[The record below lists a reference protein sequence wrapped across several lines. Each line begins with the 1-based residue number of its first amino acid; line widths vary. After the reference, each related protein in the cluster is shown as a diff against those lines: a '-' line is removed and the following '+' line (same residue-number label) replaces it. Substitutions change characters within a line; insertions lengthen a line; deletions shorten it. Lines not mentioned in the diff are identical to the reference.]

1 MTYKALI
8 IDDEPDIRDL
18 IQISLERM
26 DIECS
31 CAADFSEAIALLGQ
45 QEFHFCLTDMKLP
58 DGNGMDL
65 ISLAQKKYPK
75 MPIAMITA
83 FGNMETAVEA
93 LKAGAFDFVA
103 KPIDLTR
110 LREVA
115 ASALKLTEVP
125 LASHASKSNS
135 IRLIGDSAAMKML
148 NSQIEKV
155 ARTQAPIFING
166 PSGTGK
172 ELVAQLIH
180 SLGVRRDQPFIA
192 VNCGAIPRD
201 LMESEFFGHKKGSF
215 TGANVDK
222 PGFFRAAEGGTLF
235 LDEVA
240 ELPIEMQAKL
250 LRVIQEQTVRPVGHE
265 HELPINVRILSA
277 SHRNLKD
284 LVEKDRF
291 RQDLYFRLNVITV
304 NTPPLV
310 ERPEDIPLLAEH
322 FLQKYAKEWQMP
334 VAKLAPET
342 LQALCTYPFPGNV
355 RELENI
361 LQRAFTMTESDE
373 MCIED
378 LNLPT
383 HQSSQPV
390 NQTSPQYH
398 DNRGD
403 QGTLSPNHNPSNAE
417 TASHNQTVPNNN
429 ETSTNM
435 ANGNLEAYIEN
446 IERLAINE
454 ALEATRW
461 NKTAAAEKL
470 GISFRALRYR
480 CKKLEIE

>member
-8 IDDEPDIRDL
+8 IDDEPDIREL
-18 IQISLERM
+18 IQITLERM
-26 DIECS
+26 NIECS
-31 CAADFSEAIALLGQ
+31 CAADFSEAIALLEQ

-65 ISLAQKKYPK
+65 IALAQKKYKK

-93 LKAGAFDFVA
+93 LKSGAFDFVA

-110 LREVA
+110 LREVVTA
-115 ASALKLTEVP
+115 ALKLTEVP
-125 LASHASKSNS
+125 LASQSSKANN
-135 IRLIGDSAAMKML
+135 IRLIGQSKPMATL

-155 ARTQAPIFING
+155 ARTQAPIFIHG
-166 PSGTGK
+166 ASGTGK

-180 SLGVRRDQPFIA
+180 SLGARRDRPFIA

-201 LMESEFFGHKKGSF
+201 LMESEFFGHMKGSF
-215 TGANVDK
+215 TGASSDK

-250 LRVIQEQTVRPVGHE
+250 LRVIQEQSVRPVGHE
-265 HELPINVRILSA
+265 QELPINVRILSA
-277 SHRNLKD
+277 SHRD
-284 LVEKDRF
+284 LHKRVEEESF

-304 NTPPLV
+304 ETPALAK
-310 ERPEDIPLLAEH
+310 RPDDIPLLADFFIE
-322 FLQKYAKEWQMP
+322 KYAKEWHMP
-334 VAKLAPET
+334 SLKLAPAT
-342 LQALCTYPFPGNV
+342 LNALCEYSFPGNV

-361 LQRAFTMTESDE
+361 LQRAFTMSESDE
-373 MCIED
+373 ISIED
-378 LNLPT
+378 LNLPN
-383 HQSSQPV
+383 HQSEPV
-390 NQTSPQYH
+390 FEVKKT
-398 DNRGD
+398 
-403 QGTLSPNHNPSNAE
+403 
-417 TASHNQTVPNNN
+417 
-429 ETSTNM
+429 TNM

-480 CKKLEIE
+480 CKKLDIE

>member
-18 IQISLERM
+18 IQMTLERM

-31 CAADFSEAIALLGQ
+31 SAATFSEAISLLEQ

-65 ISLAQKKYPK
+65 IALAQKKYKK

-83 FGNMETAVEA
+83 FGNMETAVAA
-93 LKAGAFDFVA
+93 LKSGAFDFIA
-103 KPIDLTR
+103 KPIDLAR
-110 LREVA
+110 LRDVVTA
-115 ASALKLTEVP
+115 ALKLTEVP
-125 LASHASKSNS
+125 LASHASKSNQ
-135 IRLIGDSAAMKML
+135 IRLIGQSKAMEKL
-148 NSQIEKV
+148 NSHIEKV
-155 ARTQAPIFING
+155 ARTQAPIFIHG

-172 ELVAQLIH
+172 ELVSQLIH
-180 SLGVRRDQPFIA
+180 SLGVRRDKPFIA

-201 LMESEFFGHKKGSF
+201 LMESEFFGHMKGSF
-215 TGANVDK
+215 TGANSDK

-265 HELPINVRILSA
+265 QELPINVRILSA
-277 SHRNLKD
+277 SHRD
-284 LVEKDRF
+284 LHQRVEKELF

-304 NTPPLV
+304 ETPSLAQ
-310 ERPEDIPLLAEH
+310 RPDDIPLLADH
-322 FLQKYAKEWQMP
+322 FLQKYANEWQMP
-334 VAKLAPET
+334 ALKLAPET
-342 LQALCTYPFPGNV
+342 LNALREYAFPGNV

-361 LQRAFTMTESDE
+361 LQRAFTMSESDE
-373 MCIED
+373 ISVED
-378 LNLPT
+378 LNLPS
-383 HQSSQPV
+383 HQNKSQAAKT
-390 NQTSPQYH
+390 N
-398 DNRGD
+398 
-403 QGTLSPNHNPSNAE
+403 
-417 TASHNQTVPNNN
+417 
-429 ETSTNM
+429 TSTNM

-480 CKKLEIE
+480 CKKLNIE

>member
-18 IQISLERM
+18 IQITLERM
-26 DIECS
+26 DIDCA
-31 CAADFSEAIALLGQ
+31 CAATFSEAITLLEQ

-65 ISLAQKKYPK
+65 IALAQKKYTK

-83 FGNMETAVEA
+83 FGNMETAIAA
-93 LKAGAFDFVA
+93 LKSGAFDFIA

-110 LREVA
+110 LRNVVTA
-115 ASALKLTEVP
+115 ALKLTEVP
-125 LASHASKSNS
+125 LASHVCKSNS
-135 IRLIGDSAAMKML
+135 VRLIGQSAAMAKL
-148 NSQIEKV
+148 NNHIEKV
-155 ARTQAPIFING
+155 ARTQAPIFIHG

-172 ELVAQLIH
+172 ELVSQLIH

-201 LMESEFFGHKKGSF
+201 LMESEFFGHMKGSF
-215 TGANVDK
+215 TGAHSDK
-222 PGFFRAAEGGTLF
+222 LGFFRAAEGGTLF

-240 ELPIEMQAKL
+240 ELPLEMQAKL
-250 LRVIQEQTVRPVGHE
+250 LRVIQEQAVRPVGHE
-265 HELPINVRILSA
+265 HEQSINVRILSA
-277 SHRNLKD
+277 SHRNLHQR
-284 LVEKDRF
+284 VEDGVF
-291 RQDLYFRLNVITV
+291 RQDLYYRLNVITV
-304 NTPPLV
+304 EVPPLAQ
-310 ERPEDIPLLAEH
+310 RPDDIPLLADH
-322 FLQKYAKEWQMP
+322 FLQKYAQEWQMP
-334 VAKLAPET
+334 ALKLAPET
-342 LQALCTYPFPGNV
+342 LTALCEYSFPGNV

-361 LQRAFTMTESDE
+361 LQRAFTMTESE
-373 MCIED
+373 EISIED
-378 LNLPT
+378 LNLPN
-383 HQSSQPV
+383 HQSPII
-390 NQTSPQYH
+390 
-398 DNRGD
+398 
-403 QGTLSPNHNPSNAE
+403 E
-417 TASHNQTVPNNN
+417 TTG
-429 ETSTNM
+429 STNM

-480 CKKLEIE
+480 CTKLNIE

>member
-18 IQISLERM
+18 IQITLERM
-26 DIECS
+26 DID
-31 CAADFSEAIALLGQ
+31 CASAATFSEAIGLLEQ

-65 ISLAQKKYPK
+65 IALAQKKYKK

-93 LKAGAFDFVA
+93 LKSGAFDFIA
-103 KPIDLTR
+103 KPIDLAR
-110 LREVA
+110 LREVVTA
-115 ASALKLTEVP
+115 ALKLTEVP
-125 LASHASKSNS
+125 LVSHTAKSNQV
-135 IRLIGDSAAMKML
+135 RLIGQSQAMMKL
-148 NSQIEKV
+148 NSHIEKV

-172 ELVAQLIH
+172 ELVAQLVH
-180 SLGVRRDQPFIA
+180 SSGVRRDKPFIA
-192 VNCGAIPRD
+192 VNCGAIPRE
-201 LMESEFFGHKKGSF
+201 LMESEFFGHMKGSF
-215 TGANVDK
+215 TGATSDK
-222 PGFFRAAEGGTLF
+222 LGFFRAAEGGTLF

-265 HELPINVRILSA
+265 QELAINVRILSA
-277 SHRNLKD
+277 SHRD
-284 LVEKDRF
+284 LHQRVEDELF

-304 NTPPLV
+304 ETPSLAQ
-310 ERPEDIPLLAEH
+310 RPDDIPLLADH
-322 FLQKYAKEWQMP
+322 FLQKYANEWQMP
-334 VAKLAPET
+334 ALKLAPTT
-342 LQALCTYPFPGNV
+342 LAALCDYSFPGNV

-361 LQRAFTMTESDE
+361 LQRAFTMSESDE
-373 MCIED
+373 ISIED
-378 LNLPT
+378 LNLPNHT
-383 HQSSQPV
+383 KQN
-390 NQTSPQYH
+390 NQA
-398 DNRGD
+398 
-403 QGTLSPNHNPSNAE
+403 AE
-417 TASHNQTVPNNN
+417 VAS
-429 ETSTNM
+429 STNM

-480 CKKLEIE
+480 CKKLNIE

>member
-18 IQISLERM
+18 IQITLERM
-26 DIECS
+26 DIDCA
-31 CAADFSEAIALLGQ
+31 CAATFSEAITLLEQ

-65 ISLAQKKYPK
+65 IALAQKKYTK

-83 FGNMETAVEA
+83 FGNMETAIAA
-93 LKAGAFDFVA
+93 LKSGAFDFIA

-110 LREVA
+110 LRNVVTA
-115 ASALKLTEVP
+115 ALKLTEVP
-125 LASHASKSNS
+125 LASHVCKSNS
-135 IRLIGDSAAMKML
+135 VRLIGQSAAMAKL
-148 NSQIEKV
+148 NNHIEKV
-155 ARTQAPIFING
+155 ARTQAPIFIHG

-172 ELVAQLIH
+172 ELVSQLIH

-201 LMESEFFGHKKGSF
+201 LMESEFFGHMKGSF
-215 TGANVDK
+215 TGAHSDK
-222 PGFFRAAEGGTLF
+222 LGFFRAAEGGTLF

-240 ELPIEMQAKL
+240 ELPLEMQAKL
-250 LRVIQEQTVRPVGHE
+250 LRVIQEQAVRPVGHE
-265 HELPINVRILSA
+265 HEQSINVRILSA
-277 SHRNLKD
+277 SHRNLHQR
-284 LVEKDRF
+284 VEDGLF
-291 RQDLYFRLNVITV
+291 RQDLYYRLNVITV
-304 NTPPLV
+304 EVPPLAQ
-310 ERPEDIPLLAEH
+310 RPDDIPLLADH
-322 FLQKYAKEWQMP
+322 FLQKYAQEWQMP
-334 VAKLAPET
+334 ALKLAPET
-342 LQALCTYPFPGNV
+342 LTALCEYSFPGNV

-361 LQRAFTMTESDE
+361 LQRAFTMTESE
-373 MCIED
+373 EISIED
-378 LNLPT
+378 LNLPN
-383 HQSSQPV
+383 HQSPII
-390 NQTSPQYH
+390 
-398 DNRGD
+398 
-403 QGTLSPNHNPSNAE
+403 E
-417 TASHNQTVPNNN
+417 TTG
-429 ETSTNM
+429 STNM

-480 CKKLEIE
+480 CTKLNIE

>member
-18 IQISLERM
+18 IQITLERM
-26 DIECS
+26 DIDCA
-31 CAADFSEAIALLGQ
+31 CAATFSEAITLLEQ

-65 ISLAQKKYPK
+65 IALAQKKYTK

-83 FGNMETAVEA
+83 FGNMETAIAA
-93 LKAGAFDFVA
+93 LKSGAFDFIA

-110 LREVA
+110 LRNVVTA
-115 ASALKLTEVP
+115 ALKLTEVP
-125 LASHASKSNS
+125 LASHVCKSNS
-135 IRLIGDSAAMKML
+135 VRLIGQSAAMAKL
-148 NSQIEKV
+148 NNHIEKV
-155 ARTQAPIFING
+155 ARTQAPIFIHG

-172 ELVAQLIH
+172 ELVSQLIH

-201 LMESEFFGHKKGSF
+201 LMESEFFGHMKGSF
-215 TGANVDK
+215 TGAHSDK
-222 PGFFRAAEGGTLF
+222 LGFFRAAEGGTLF

-240 ELPIEMQAKL
+240 ELPLEMQAKL
-250 LRVIQEQTVRPVGHE
+250 LRVIQEQAVRPVGHE
-265 HELPINVRILSA
+265 HEQSINVRILSA
-277 SHRNLKD
+277 SHRNLHQR
-284 LVEKDRF
+284 VEDGLF
-291 RQDLYFRLNVITV
+291 RQDLYYRLNVITV
-304 NTPPLV
+304 EVPPLAQ
-310 ERPEDIPLLAEH
+310 RPDDIPLLADH
-322 FLQKYAKEWQMP
+322 FLQKYAQEWQMP
-334 VAKLAPET
+334 ALKLAPET
-342 LQALCTYPFPGNV
+342 LTALCEYSFPGNV

-361 LQRAFTMTESDE
+361 LQRAFTMTESE
-373 MCIED
+373 EISIED
-378 LNLPT
+378 LNLPN
-383 HQSSQPV
+383 HQSPII
-390 NQTSPQYH
+390 
-398 DNRGD
+398 
-403 QGTLSPNHNPSNAE
+403 E
-417 TASHNQTVPNNN
+417 TT
-429 ETSTNM
+429 ESTNM

-480 CKKLEIE
+480 CTKLNIE

>member
-18 IQISLERM
+18 IQITLERM
-26 DIECS
+26 DIDCA
-31 CAADFSEAIALLGQ
+31 CAATFSEAITLLEQ

-65 ISLAQKKYPK
+65 IALAQKKYTK

-83 FGNMETAVEA
+83 FGNMETAIAA
-93 LKAGAFDFVA
+93 LKSGAFDFIA

-110 LREVA
+110 LRNVVTA
-115 ASALKLTEVP
+115 ALKLTEVP
-125 LASHASKSNS
+125 LASHVCKSNS
-135 IRLIGDSAAMKML
+135 VRLIGQSAAMAKL
-148 NSQIEKV
+148 NNHIEKV
-155 ARTQAPIFING
+155 ARTQAPIFIHG

-172 ELVAQLIH
+172 ELVSQLIH

-201 LMESEFFGHKKGSF
+201 LMESEFFGHMKGSF
-215 TGANVDK
+215 TGAHSNK
-222 PGFFRAAEGGTLF
+222 LGFFRAAEGGTLF

-240 ELPIEMQAKL
+240 ELPLEMQAKL
-250 LRVIQEQTVRPVGHE
+250 LRVIQEQAVRPVGHE
-265 HELPINVRILSA
+265 HEQSINVRILSA
-277 SHRNLKD
+277 SHRNLHQR
-284 LVEKDRF
+284 VEDGLF
-291 RQDLYFRLNVITV
+291 RQDLYYRLNVITV
-304 NTPPLV
+304 EVPPLAQ
-310 ERPEDIPLLAEH
+310 RPDDIPLLADH
-322 FLQKYAKEWQMP
+322 FLQKYAQEWQMP
-334 VAKLAPET
+334 ALKLAPET
-342 LQALCTYPFPGNV
+342 LTALCEYSFPGNV

-361 LQRAFTMTESDE
+361 LQRAFTMTESE
-373 MCIED
+373 EISIED
-378 LNLPT
+378 LNLPN
-383 HQSSQPV
+383 HQSPII
-390 NQTSPQYH
+390 
-398 DNRGD
+398 
-403 QGTLSPNHNPSNAE
+403 E
-417 TASHNQTVPNNN
+417 TT
-429 ETSTNM
+429 ESTNM

-480 CKKLEIE
+480 CTKLNIE

>member
-18 IQISLERM
+18 IQITLERM
-26 DIECS
+26 SIECAT
-31 CAADFSEAIALLGQ
+31 AATFSEAIALLEQ

-65 ISLAQKKYPK
+65 IALAQKKYKK

-93 LKAGAFDFVA
+93 LKSGAFDFIA
-103 KPIDLTR
+103 KPIDLAL
-110 LREVA
+110 LREVVTA
-115 ASALKLTEVP
+115 ALKLTEVP
-125 LASHASKSNS
+125 LVSHTGKSNQ
-135 IRLIGDSAAMKML
+135 IRLIGQSQAMLKL
-148 NSQIEKV
+148 NSHIEKV

-172 ELVAQLIH
+172 ELVAHLVH
-180 SLGVRRDQPFIA
+180 SSGVRRDKPFIA

-201 LMESEFFGHKKGSF
+201 LMESEFFGHMKGSF
-215 TGANVDK
+215 TGATSDK
-222 PGFFRAAEGGTLF
+222 LGFFRAAEGGTLF

-250 LRVIQEQTVRPVGHE
+250 LRVIQEQTVRPIGHE
-265 HELPINVRILSA
+265 QELPINVRILSA
-277 SHRNLKD
+277 SHRNLHQR
-284 LVEKDRF
+284 VEDELF

-304 NTPPLV
+304 ETPSLAQ
-310 ERPEDIPLLAEH
+310 RPDDIPLLADH
-322 FLQKYAKEWQMP
+322 FLQKYANEWQMP
-334 VAKLAPET
+334 ALKLAPIT
-342 LQALCTYPFPGNV
+342 LAALSEYSFPGNV

-361 LQRAFTMTESDE
+361 LQRAFTMSESDE
-373 MCIED
+373 ISIED
-378 LNLPT
+378 LNLPN
-383 HQSSQPV
+383 HVSQD
-390 NQTSPQYH
+390 NQT
-398 DNRGD
+398 
-403 QGTLSPNHNPSNAE
+403 AE
-417 TASHNQTVPNNN
+417 VSS
-429 ETSTNM
+429 STNM

-480 CKKLEIE
+480 CKKLNIE